1 MMNRDISKY
10 EYAYFLGIGGIGM
23 SAICRYFMSIGIKVF
38 GYDKTE
44 SALTKSL
51 ISEGADINYT
61 DSISSFPE
69 VINQNIN
76 KTIFILT
83 PAVPN
88 KHSHLVYLKEKG
100 IGIYKRAE
108 VLGMISNSMFSICV
122 AGTHGKT
129 TTSTLIAHL
138 LESANINYTAFL
150 GGISANYNTNYLRK
164 TNGESL
170 ATNGR
175 EIVVLE
181 ADEFDRSFHQLQ
193 PDLAIIT
200 AIDPDHLDIYD
211 THRAFEDA
219 FNHFANLIR
228 TSENT
233 ETSVKSG
240 QLIIEEK
247 LTLELTHIIGVNSYG
262 NSPLSGYSC
271 QNIQIE
277 NGKFHFD
284 FYEGQTF
291 VSNFVCGLPGFHN
304 VSNATAALAIC
315 HGMLRMDIEKLKVGI
330 ASYKGAKRRF
340 EYVVDNT
347 DFVVIDDYAHHP
359 EELNAIIGSVKS
371 LYPSKKITGIFQ
383 PHLFSRTRDFV
394 DGFADSL
401 SKLDELWLMEIYP
414 AREEPIPNINS
425 TWLLEKINLEQKSLV
440 NPELILEKLNT
451 SKPEVLLILGA
462 GDIDRIVS
470 PISKIY
476 AEI

>member
-1 MMNRDISKY
+1 
-10 EYAYFLGIGGIGM
+10 
-23 SAICRYFMSIGIKVF
+23 
-38 GYDKTE
+38 
-44 SALTKSL
+44 
-51 ISEGADINYT
+51 
-61 DSISSFPE
+61 
-69 VINQNIN
+69 
-76 KTIFILT
+76 
-83 PAVPN
+83 
-88 KHSHLVYLKEKG
+88 
-100 IGIYKRAE
+100 
-108 VLGMISNSMFSICV
+108 MFSICV

-150 GGISANYNTNYLRK
+150 GGISANYNTNYLRN

-170 ATNGR
+170 PTNGR

-193 PDLAIIT
+193 PDIAIIT

-219 FNHFANLIR
+219 FNHFASLIR
-228 TSENT
+228 LSSNNNA
-233 ETSVKSG
+233 SVKSG

-247 LTLELTHIIGVNSYG
+247 LTLELTHKIGVNSYG
-262 NSPLSGYSC
+262 NCSLSNYSC

-277 NGKFHFD
+277 DGKFHFD
-284 FYEGQTF
+284 FYEGQKF
-291 VSNFVCGLPGFHN
+291 VSNFVSGLPGFHN
-304 VSNATAALAIC
+304 VRNATAALAVC
-315 HGMLRMDIEKLKVGI
+315 FGMLGMDIEKLKVGI
-330 ASYKGAKRRF
+330 ATYKGAKRRF
-340 EYVVDNT
+340 EYVVNNN

-394 DGFADSL
+394 DEFADSL

-414 AREEPIPNINS
+414 AREEPIPNIDS
-425 TWLLEKINLEQKSLV
+425 AWLLEKVNLAHKSLV
-440 NPELILEKLNT
+440 NTELIIKKLNT
-451 SKPEVLLILGA
+451 NKPEVLLILGA
-462 GDIDRIVS
+462 GDIDKIVS

>member
-1 MMNRDISKY
+1 MISRDISKY

-44 SALTKSL
+44 SALTQSL
-51 ISEGADINYT
+51 INEGAQITFT
-61 DSISSFPE
+61 DAIASFPE
-69 VINQNIN
+69 VINQNTT

-83 PAVPN
+83 PAVPD
-88 KHSHLVYLKEKG
+88 KHSHLVYLKENS
-100 IGIYKRAE
+100 IEIFKRAE
-108 VLGMISNSMFSICV
+108 VLGMISHSMFSICV

-138 LESANINYTAFL
+138 FESANINYTAFL

-200 AIDPDHLDIYD
+200 AIDADHLDIYD

-228 TSENT
+228 ISEYT
-233 ETSVKSG
+233 HKTVKSG

-247 LTLELTHIIGVNSYG
+247 LTLELTHNIGVNSYG
-262 NSPLSGYSC
+262 TSPLSKYSC
-271 QNIQIE
+271 QNIHIKS
-277 NGKFHFD
+277 GKFHFD
-284 FYEGQTF
+284 FFEGQTF
-291 VSNFVCGLPGFHN
+291 VSKFICGLPGFHN

-315 HGMLRMDIEKLKVGI
+315 YGMLGMDIEKLKIGI
-330 ASYKGAKRRF
+330 ATYKGAKRRF
-340 EYVVDNT
+340 EYVVDNA
-347 DFVVIDDYAHHP
+347 DHVVIDDYAHHP

-414 AREEPIPNINS
+414 AREEPIPNIDS
-425 TWLLEKINLEQKSLV
+425 TWLLEKVNLAQKSLV
-440 NPELILEKLNT
+440 TPDSILEKLKTN
-451 SKPEVLLILGA
+451 KPEVLLILGA

-470 PISKIY
+470 PIGKIY

>member
-1 MMNRDISKY
+1 MMGRDISKY

-23 SAICRYFMSIGIKVF
+23 SAICRYFMSIGIRVF

-44 SALTKSL
+44 SALTQLL
-51 ISEGADINYT
+51 IEEGANITYT
-61 DSISSFPE
+61 DSLSSIPE
-69 VINQNIN
+69 IIKQNTE

-83 PAVPN
+83 PAVPT
-88 KHSHLVYLKEKG
+88 KHSHLNYLNENG
-100 IGIYKRAE
+100 IEIFKRAE

-138 LESANINYTAFL
+138 LESANVNYTAFL

-164 TNGESL
+164 TTGESL
-170 ATNGR
+170 ETNGK

-228 TSENT
+228 IGEKSNN
-233 ETSVKSG
+233 SVKNG

-247 LTLELTHIIGVNSYG
+247 LSLELTHPIGVNSYG
-262 NSPLSGYSC
+262 NSPLSSFSC
-271 QNIQIE
+271 QNIHIE
-277 NGKFHFD
+277 NGKFQFD

-315 HGMLRMDIEKLKVGI
+315 YGMLGMDIERLKVGI
-330 ASYKGAKRRF
+330 ATYKGAKRRF
-340 EYVVDNT
+340 EYVVDNA

-394 DGFADSL
+394 DGFANSL

-414 AREEPIPNINS
+414 AREEPIPNIDS
-425 TWLLEKINLEQKSLV
+425 AWLLEKVNLIQKSLV
-440 NPELILEKLNT
+440 NPDSILAKLN
-451 SKPEVLLILGA
+451 SNKPEVLLILGA

-470 PISKIY
+470 PIKKIY
-476 AEI
+476 EEI

>member
-1 MMNRDISKY
+1 MTGRDISKY

-44 SALTKSL
+44 SSLTKLL
-51 ISEGADINYT
+51 ISEGANITFN
-61 DSISSFPE
+61 DSMSSFPQA
-69 VINQNIN
+69 INQNIN

-83 PAVPN
+83 PAVPT
-88 KHSHLVYLKEKG
+88 KHSHLVYLKDNG
-100 IGIYKRAE
+100 IEIFKRAE

-129 TTSTLIAHL
+129 TTSTLIAHI
-138 LESANINYTAFL
+138 LESANVNYTAFL

-164 TNGESL
+164 TDGESL
-170 ATNGR
+170 ATNSK

-228 TSENT
+228 IGENGNN
-233 ETSVKSG
+233 SVKSG

-247 LTLELTHIIGVNSYG
+247 LTLELTHKIGVNTYG
-262 NSPLSGYSC
+262 NSPLSKYSC
-271 QNIQIE
+271 QNIHIE

-315 HGMLRMDIEKLKVGI
+315 YGMLGMDIEKLKVGI
-330 ASYKGAKRRF
+330 ATYKGAKRRF
-340 EYVVDNT
+340 EYVIDNT

-414 AREEPIPNINS
+414 AREEPIPNIDS
-425 TWLLEKINLEQKSLV
+425 AWLLAKVNLTQKSLV
-440 NPELILEKLNT
+440 SPDSILEKLKTN
-451 SKPEVLLILGA
+451 KPEVLLILGA

-470 PISKIY
+470 PIGKLY